1 MSTDAPSAYPVTYD
15 VEPQL
20 TGRNRATCAFRLI
33 LAIPHTLLVGGPGM
47 LAAGVSFGA
56 VSSGGVMGSVA
67 FVMAVIIWFVI
78 VFGGQPPKGL
88 RDFIVY
94 YLNWRSKAIAYTA
107 LLRDEYPPFGEG
119 DYPVSFSL
127 GSEPASRDRLSVALR
142 LIYVIPHA
150 VVLFFVGI
158 AWFVTAVIA
167 WFAILL
173 NGAYPE
179 GLYRFAVGYLRWS
192 LRVEAYVLLLH
203 DQYPPFSLE

>member
-1 MSTDAPSAYPVTYD
+1 MRTAPPSYPVSYD

-56 VSSGGVMGSVA
+56 VSSGGVMGTVA
-67 FVMAVIIWFVI
+67 LVMAVIIWFVI

-107 LLRDEYPPFGEG
+107 LLRDESPPFGEG
-119 DYPVSFSL
+119 AYPVSFDL
-127 GSEPASRDRLSVALR
+127 GAEPTTRDRLSVILR

-167 WFAILL
+167 WFAIVF

>member
-1 MSTDAPSAYPVTYD
+1 MSTEAPAPYPVTYD

-94 YLNWRSKAIAYTA
+94 YLNWRSKAIAYIA

-127 GSEPASRDRLSVALR
+127 GEEPATRDRLSVALR

-150 VVLFFVGI
+150 IVLFFLGI

-167 WFAILL
+167 WFAIVF

-192 LRVEAYVLLLH
+192 LRVEAYLLLMQ

>member
-1 MSTDAPSAYPVTYD
+1 MSTEAPAPYPVTYD

-20 TGRNRATCAFRLI
+20 TDRNRVTCAFRLI

-158 AWFVTAVIA
+158 AWFITAVIA
-167 WFAILL
+167 WFAIVF

-192 LRVEAYVLLLH
+192 LRVEAYLLLMQ

>member
-1 MSTDAPSAYPVTYD
+1 MSTEAPTAYPVTYD
-15 VEPQL
+15 VTPQL
-20 TGRNRATCAFRLI
+20 TDRNRVTCAFRII

-56 VSSGGVMGSVA
+56 VSSGGVMGTVA
-67 FVMAVIIWFVI
+67 LVMAVIIWFVI

-94 YLNWRSKAIAYTA
+94 YLNWRSKAVAYAA

-119 DYPVSFSL
+119 AYPVSFDL
-127 GSEPASRDRLSVALR
+127 GAEPTTRDRLSVILR

>member
-1 MSTDAPSAYPVTYD
+1 MRTAPPSYPVSYD

-56 VSSGGVMGSVA
+56 VSSGGVMGTVA
-67 FVMAVIIWFVI
+67 LVMAVIIWFVI

-192 LRVEAYVLLLH
+192 LRVEAYLLLMQ